1 MSVALLAA
9 AAGCLAVG
17 LLATLELR
25 RRLELVARAEH
36 ELRGPATALSLAC
49 EALRRDPM
57 GRRHAIV
64 LEGQLDRLRCG
75 LADLEAARRG
85 RRGKAGREPA
95 ELACATEAALRPW
108 RDWLGGTS
116 FEWHGGPAPAVL
128 ERGRLAQ
135 ALGNLVANAAE
146 HGAGEVRVR
155 GRTTARG
162 VRIEVRN
169 SVAAR
174 APGTGGPRPPLR
186 APLPPRAYRDRGR
199 GLAIASRAARDLGGR
214 LLVSFDGEL
223 AVAVLELPAE
233 AVEPSDG
240 PSGAETA

>member
-1 MSVALLAA
+1 VSVALLLA
-9 AAGCLAVG
+9 AAGCLVTG
-17 LLATLELR
+17 LVATLELR

-36 ELRGPATALSLAC
+36 ELRGPATGLSLAC
-49 EALRRDPM
+49 ESLRRDPL

-64 LEGQLDRLRCG
+64 LEAQLDRLRCG

-85 RRGKAGREPA
+85 RRGRTVRAPA
-95 ELACATEAALRPW
+95 ELASATEAALRPW

-116 FEWHGGPAPAVL
+116 FEWHGGPAPAL
-128 ERGRLAQ
+128 LQRGRLAQ

-169 SVAAR
+169 SVA
-174 APGTGGPRPPLR
+174 PR
-186 APLPPRAYRDRGR
+186 LPDSRRDRGR

-214 LLVSFDGEL
+214 LLVSLDGEL
-223 AVAVLELPAE
+223 AIAVLELPLE
-233 AVEPSDG
+233 AVEPSAG

>member
-1 MSVALLAA
+1 VTVVLLAA

-17 LLATLELR
+17 LLAALELR
-25 RRLELVARAEH
+25 RRLELVAQAEH
-36 ELRGPATALSLAC
+36 ELRGPATGLLLAC

-85 RRGKAGREPA
+85 RRGTAGRGPA

-169 SVAAR
+169 NVAAAAVR
-174 APGTGGPRPPLR
+174 SPLSPRS
-186 APLPPRAYRDRGR
+186 YRDRGR

>member
-1 MSVALLAA
+1 MSAALL
-9 AAGCLAVG
+9 LAVAG

-36 ELRGPATALSLAC
+36 ELRGPATGLSLAC
-49 EALRRDPM
+49 EALRRDPL

-64 LEGQLDRLRCG
+64 LEAQLDRLRCG

-85 RRGKAGREPA
+85 RRGRAVPAPA
-95 ELACATEAALRPW
+95 ELASATEAALRPW
-108 RDWLGGTS
+108 REWLGGTS
-116 FEWHGGPAPAVL
+116 FEWHGGPAPAL
-128 ERGRLAQ
+128 LQRGRLAQ

-169 SVAAR
+169 SVASRSA
-174 APGTGGPRPPLR
+174 GS
-186 APLPPRAYRDRGR
+186 YRDRGR

-214 LLVSFDGEL
+214 LLVSLDGEL
-223 AVAVLELPAE
+223 AVAVLELPLE
-233 AVEPSDG
+233 AIEPSAG

>member
-1 MSVALLAA
+1 M
-9 AAGCLAVG
+9 
-17 LLATLELR
+17 LE
-25 RRLELVARAEH
+25 A
-36 ELRGPATALSLAC
+36 
-49 EALRRDPM
+49 
-57 GRRHAIV
+57 
-64 LEGQLDRLRCG
+64 QLDRLRCG

-85 RRGKAGREPA
+85 RRGRAGRAPA
-95 ELACATEAALRPW
+95 ELASATEAALRPW

-116 FEWHGGPAPAVL
+116 FEWHGGPAPAL
-128 ERGRLAQ
+128 LQRGRLAQ

-169 SVAAR
+169 SVA
-174 APGTGGPRPPLR
+174 PR
-186 APLPPRAYRDRGR
+186 LPDSGRDRGR

-214 LLVSFDGEL
+214 LLVSLDGEL
-223 AVAVLELPAE
+223 AIAVLELPLE
-233 AVEPSDG
+233 AVEPSAG

>member
-1 MSVALLAA
+1 VIVALLAA

-25 RRLELVARAEH
+25 RRLELVAQAEH
-36 ELRGPATALSLAC
+36 ELRGPATGLSLAC

-85 RRGKAGREPA
+85 RRGTAGREPA
-95 ELACATEAALRPW
+95 ELACVTEAALRPW

-169 SVAAR
+169 SVAGR
-174 APGTGGPRPPLR
+174 APGTGGPRPPLP
-186 APLPPRAYRDRGR
+186 APLAPRAYRHRGR